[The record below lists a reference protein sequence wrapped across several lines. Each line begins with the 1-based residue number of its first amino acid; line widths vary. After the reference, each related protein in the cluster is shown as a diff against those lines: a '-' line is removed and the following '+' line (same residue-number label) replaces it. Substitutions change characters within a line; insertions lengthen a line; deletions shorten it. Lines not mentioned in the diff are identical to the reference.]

1 MFCAAAIL
9 AISLMLNAS
18 PGEDGAKNPVAAA
31 HEAPRAAHLLTRDEI
46 LSAIEHALDLN
57 RLHTA
62 RPLTVSDLSPFADV
76 AVASSTPELRV
87 TQIEADATGR
97 AFRALIWTVDEPKT
111 PPFWVS
117 VKAQFVPVGPRIA
130 ASSAP
135 DTARDSTSARIL
147 VSAGERST
155 IVVEGNGFRI
165 QATGI
170 ALDRG
175 ALGQTVRV
183 RTLATGQIIKARVTG
198 EHLLSA
204 IVTEE
209 SQR

>member
-1 MFCAAAIL
+1 MLCGAAIL
-9 AISLMLNAS
+9 AITLTLNAS
-18 PGEDGAKNPVAAA
+18 PTESAAKKAPGAAK
-31 HEAPRAAHLLTRDEI
+31 EAPRAAHLLTRAEI
-46 LSAIEHALDLN
+46 LSAIAHALEAN
-57 RLHTA
+57 RIQTV
-62 RPLTVSDLSPFADV
+62 RPLTVNDLSPFADV
-76 AVASSTPELRV
+76 TVASSTPELRV
-87 TQIEADATGR
+87 TQIEADSAGR

-111 PPFWVS
+111 PPFWVT
-117 VKAQFVPVGPRIA
+117 VNAQFVPSGPRIA
-130 ASSAP
+130 EASDPEIARASSP
-135 DTARDSTSARIL
+135 EKIL

-175 ALGQTVRV
+175 TLGQTVRV

-204 IVTEE
+204 IVAEA
-209 SQR
+209 SQ

>member
-1 MFCAAAIL
+1 MLCGAAIL
-9 AISLMLNAS
+9 AFTLTLNAS
-18 PGEDGAKNPVAAA
+18 PTEIAAKRAPGAAN
-31 HEAPRAAHLLTRDEI
+31 EAPRAAHLLTRAEI
-46 LSAIEHALDLN
+46 LSAIEHALEAN
-57 RLHTA
+57 RIQTM
-62 RPLTVSDLSPFADV
+62 RPLTVNDLSRFADV